1 MGVTAYFFAFDPRA
15 YPTPPTIETLRERG
29 DLDDELSVLPNAAS
43 RLQEL
48 TSILGSNK
56 RWNDNLAGDYA
67 WFCARKHVP
76 ADLRTALD
84 HWLSHLFWDAGDVG
98 DACPCAREPTVVADH
113 EVVYDRALLEHI
125 LSLACPLDPLQ
136 AALAVEFD
144 GEPPKTERLPQTWI
158 YDFDGFTWLV
168 SEWQRLFERALAAG
182 PGWSL
187 LRWVWH

>member
-1 MGVTAYFFAFDPRA
+1 MGVTAHFFAFDPRA

-29 DLDDELSVLPNAAS
+29 DLDDELSVLPSAAP
-43 RLQEL
+43 RLREL

-67 WFCARKHVP
+67 WSCARQHVP
-76 ADLRTALD
+76 AELRTALD
-84 HWLSHLFWDAGDVG
+84 HWLSHLFWDAGAAG
-98 DACPCAREPTVVADH
+98 DACPCERGPTVVADH
-113 EVVYDRALLEHI
+113 EVIYDRALLEHI
-125 LSLACPLDPLQ
+125 LSLACPLDPLE

-144 GEPPKTERLPQTWI
+144 GEPPRTERLPQTWI

-168 SEWQRLFERALAAG
+168 REWQRPFERALAAG